1 MELGCWGFVGSGFA
15 FFFFFFQRYFE
26 GFLKG
31 FRSFFEGIR
40 HSVGLKK
47 MLDGSASFSG
57 FVRFLE
63 GSLGFYL
70 GRGLGAV
77 GSLGYGSFQVA
88 FERRGPGFVI

>member
-1 MELGCWGFVGSGFA
+1 
-15 FFFFFFQRYFE
+15 
-26 GFLKG
+26 
-31 FRSFFEGIR
+31 
-40 HSVGLKK
+40 

-77 GSLGYGSFQVA
+77 VSRIRVLPGGVRKEGP
-88 FERRGPGFVI
+88 RRRDLNLPL